1 MCLYRYGVSKSLAF
15 PNTSP
20 ANSPAFLDGGAVNV
34 VKLVSRHSV
43 ARLMK
48 TIWKLVAAGLLLL
61 PASVPAAPEA
71 RWDFENGATGWRGP
85 GGGSGIVAEL
95 GHGKNQAYQVVATKP
110 HHTLLTL
117 AGSETT
123 PNFVASAR
131 FKIVSSEGEAP
142 AIYIYGR
149 HGGGGF
155 RALTVRRAGAGVL
168 CYYGQKAE
176 NRNFDGPKLAGQK
189 LMTSWVRVK
198 FACCKDRVLGKVW
211 LDGTAEP
218 AWQMD
223 GEAEGQAK
231 GAFALGVWTSPRT
244 PSKACVLFDDITFQP
259 ISDAEFAAMQ
269 TQTTAR
275 RPLDAD
281 ALEVKDDVF
290 ETATDIGLATAS
302 TLIAFDRRTG
312 ALTHIVHRRS
322 GQEFVSGRSDQALF
336 SVALTRPAGHEHDEV
351 TAEDFRSVSATK
363 TGGGKLELSFSGH
376 ASLPLTARVTAAAGK
391 DGLVRLR
398 IVVGNKS
405 DAAVARI
412 EFPRFISP
420 AALGKDANDDRLLA
434 PLSHTDGAVIEAPGT
449 RSQSREAMYPESAFT
464 QFAALYDSTAGL
476 YLATHDADG
485 HCKRLS
491 VKSVAGKSV
500 TIPVTHLLPE
510 TPGHDVELPY
520 DTVLGAF
527 TGDWRDA
534 ADIYKRWAKQQPWCG
549 RKLAQRDDIP
559 QFLKDGA
566 GIIIAGIQN
575 PKGYNGFLGEN
586 LERLPKLMEDYRKRT
601 GLAHM
606 VFVPYGWENRGT
618 WAGIHYLP
626 AVPSSAAWEN
636 ANATLRAQ
644 GDRVAM
650 LTSGY
655 WWVVKR
661 KETSNG
667 PAFDDT
673 ADYERRKGMVIQNAD
688 GKAFTADF
696 YDKTDV
702 HAAWRGLSVKLCHGS
717 AAARETMLKIFL
729 DVARLGTPLVSF
741 DQEIGGGQHQPCYSK
756 THGHPPGYGN
766 WMWTSF
772 RDLCAEI
779 LRRGKPIQSE
789 LGLFMEN
796 VSEVAI
802 PYMATYWSRQFGE
815 VDHGCVGARGVGLFS
830 YLYHEYVT
838 AIGAACVQG
847 QGPLGVR
854 GSAEL
859 RCHVLANNLTRGLIP
874 GPFIQDVPLE
884 PVNDKWKSLVA
895 EAYFAFCKP
904 YARFPEYLL
913 LGETRRPPPIE
924 CADHEV
930 WFYRQDARGQSLKPG
945 GPKVVKATVKLPV
958 VTAGS
963 FAAADG
969 SVGIVIVNATPQ
981 AQTATVR
988 LADSA
993 KQAILF
999 LADRTEEKRWERAP
1013 ARIKV
1018 KLEPFGTRCLITR

>member
-1 MCLYRYGVSKSLAF
+1 
-15 PNTSP
+15 
-20 ANSPAFLDGGAVNV
+20 
-34 VKLVSRHSV
+34 
-43 ARLMK
+43 MK
-48 TIWKLVAAGLLLL
+48 TIWRLVAAGLLLL
-61 PASVPAAPEA
+61 LAPVFALASNG
-71 RWDFENGATGWRGP
+71 WDFENGAADWRGVDGGIIAEP
-85 GGGSGIVAEL
+85 GNE
-95 GHGKNQAYQVVATKP
+95 KNHAYQIVATKP

-117 AGSETT
+117 AGSEATLD
-123 PNFVASAR
+123 FIASAR
-131 FKIVSSEGEAP
+131 FKIVSSEGDAP
-142 AIYIYGR
+142 IVYIYGR

-155 RALTVRRAGAGVL
+155 RALTIRRDGAGVL
-168 CYYGQKAE
+168 CYYGQKMESKQFA
-176 NRNFDGPKLAGQK
+176 GPRIAAQK
-189 LMTSWVRVK
+189 LMASWVRVK

-211 LDGTAEP
+211 LDGAAEP
-218 AWQMD
+218 GWQME
-223 GEAEGQAK
+223 GEAEGHAK
-231 GAFALGVWTSPRT
+231 GVFALGVWTSPRT
-244 PSKACVLFDDITFQP
+244 PSKARVLFDDIMFQP
-259 ISDAEFAAMQ
+259 VSEVEFAAMQ

-275 RPLDAD
+275 RPLDMA
-281 ALEVKDDVF
+281 ALAVKEGVF

-302 TLIAFDRRTG
+302 TVVAFDKQTG
-312 ALTHIVHRRS
+312 GLTHIAHRRS
-322 GQEFVSGRSDQALF
+322 GREFVSSQPVVPLF
-336 SVALTRPAGHEHDEV
+336 SVALTKPAGHEQEEV
-351 TAEDFRSVSATK
+351 AAEDFRNVSIEK

-376 ASLPLTARVTAAAGK
+376 ASLPLSARVTATAGK

-398 IVVGNKS
+398 IAVSNKS
-405 DAAVARI
+405 DMAVARI
-412 EFPRFISP
+412 EFPQFQAP
-420 AALGKDANDDRLLA
+420 AALGKDAGDDRLLA

-464 QFAALYDSTAGL
+464 QFVALYDPTAGL
-476 YLATHDADG
+476 YLAAHDAGG
-485 HCKRLS
+485 HCKRLG
-491 VKSVAGKSV
+491 VRTVAGKSMAV
-500 TIPVTHLLPE
+500 PFTHLLPE
-510 TPGHDVELPY
+510 TPGRDAAPPY
-520 DTVLGAF
+520 DIVLGAF

-534 ADIYKRWAKQQPWCG
+534 ADIYKRWAKQQPWCA
-549 RKLAQRDDIP
+549 KTLAQRDDIP

-575 PKGYNGFLGEN
+575 PKGYNGFLGDN
-586 LERLPKLMEDYRKRT
+586 LERLPQLMSDYRKRT

-626 AVPSSAAWEN
+626 AVPSSEAWER
-636 ANATLRAQ
+636 ASAALRSQ

-650 LTSGY
+650 LTSGF

-673 ADYERRKGMVIQNAD
+673 ADYEQCKEMVIQNAD

-717 AAARETMLKIFL
+717 AAARETMLKVFL

-741 DQEIGGGQHQPCYSK
+741 DQEIGGGQHQPCYSDA
-756 THGHPPGYGN
+756 HGHPPGYGN

-779 LRRGKPIQSE
+779 LRRGKPIQPE

-815 VDHGCVGARGVGLFS
+815 VDHGATGARGVALFS

-847 QGPLGVR
+847 QGPLGTR
-854 GSAEL
+854 ASAEL

-884 PVNDKWKSLVA
+884 PTQDKWKSQVA
-895 EAYFAFCKP
+895 QAYFAFCKP
-904 YARFPEYLL
+904 YKHFAEYLL
-913 LGETRRPPPIE
+913 LGETRRPPAIE
-924 CADHEV
+924 CAEHET
-930 WFYRQDARGQSLKPG
+930 WFWRQDANGQPQKPG
-945 GPKVVKATVKLPV
+945 GPKVVRTTVTLPC

-969 SVGIVIVNATPQ
+969 SVGTVIVNATSQ
-981 AQTATVR
+981 SQTATVR
-988 LADSA
+988 LANSA

-999 LADRTEEKRWERAP
+999 RADRTEENHWERAP
-1013 ARIKV
+1013 DRIEV
-1018 KLEPFGTRCLITR
+1018 TLQPFGTRCLVTR